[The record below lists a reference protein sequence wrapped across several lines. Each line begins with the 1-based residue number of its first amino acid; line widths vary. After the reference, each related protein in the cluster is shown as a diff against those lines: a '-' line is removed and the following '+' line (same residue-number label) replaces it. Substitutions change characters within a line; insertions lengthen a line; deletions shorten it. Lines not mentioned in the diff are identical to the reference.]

1 MLSPTIDLLNRCN
14 GKTAP
19 LSTIDKGQKLTQGAD
34 GTWRLEADTI
44 AFVKSLTAPAKS
56 DLVKSHLAGAHVA
69 RVGGHADLQ
78 RGFAK
83 LEKRAAM
90 VPISADEM
98 QGATPRVAPIGSPR
112 SEPGLSDGDLRV
124 LEQEITTG
132 NPALA
137 PAQAAKLFLQS
148 YRVIAANPARRLTEE
163 SAAYGVP
170 AAPGGYPD
178 RR

>member
-1 MLSPTIDLLNRCN
+1 MLSKKTKELLDLIT
-14 GKTAP
+14 GKTPAVG
-19 LSTIDKGQKLTQGAD
+19 KGQKLIIGDGPARLAD
-34 GTWRLEADTI
+34 DTV
-44 AFVKSLTAPAKS
+44 AFVKSMTEKPTVARA
-56 DLVKSHLAGAHVA
+56 LAARGTIAHVA
-69 RVGGHADLQ
+69 KVGGSADLD
-78 RGFAK
+78 RGFEK
-83 LEKRAAM
+83 LAKRA
-90 VPISADEM
+90 PQTLITPEEM
-98 QGATPRVAPIGSPR
+98 QSGMPRVAPTGKPR